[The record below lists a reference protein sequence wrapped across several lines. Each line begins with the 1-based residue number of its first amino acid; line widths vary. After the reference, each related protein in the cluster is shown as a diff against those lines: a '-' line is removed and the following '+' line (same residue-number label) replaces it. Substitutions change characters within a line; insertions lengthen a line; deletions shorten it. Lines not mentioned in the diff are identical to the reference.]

1 MNQDPARPASG
12 TDGKPRFLSG
22 INGVIAGLTGL
33 VVATGGLVT
42 AYKAITDDKPAENE
56 QQQQQQAL
64 AEQQPTQPA
73 AAPKEEQPPARPVLF
88 RGDLYDDGKFEGGS
102 VEIEQQGDK
111 WIVNE
116 TGNKYEYDEI
126 ASRDQNQI
134 VAYSS
139 DYGSTLRWPVKG
151 GVVEESEKDRR
162 DVWKTYAKVAPR
174 D

>member
-1 MNQDPARPASG
+1 MKQDPARPASG
-12 TDGKPRFLSG
+12 ADGKPRFLTG

-42 AYKAITDDKPAENE
+42 AYKAITDDKPAE
-56 QQQQQQAL
+56 QPQQQQAL
-64 AEQQPTQPA
+64 AEQPAQPA

-88 RGDLYDDGKFEGGS
+88 RGDLYDDGKYEGGS

-126 ASRDQNQI
+126 ASRDQSQI
-134 VAYSS
+134 VAYSA

>member
-1 MNQDPARPASG
+1 MDQDPARPASG

-42 AYKAITDDKPAENE
+42 AYKAITDDKPAEE
-56 QQQQQQAL
+56 RQQKQAL
-64 AEQQPTQPA
+64 AEQPPAKPA
-73 AAPKEEQPPARPVLF
+73 AAPKEEQPAARPVLF

-126 ASRDQNQI
+126 ASRDQSQI
-134 VAYSS
+134 VAYSA

-151 GVVEESEKDRR
+151 GVVEESDKDRR
-162 DVWKTYAKVAPR
+162 DLWKTYAKVAPR

>member
-1 MNQDPARPASG
+1 MNQDPAKPAPG

-42 AYKAITDDKPAENE
+42 AYKAITDDKPAE
-56 QQQQQQAL
+56 QPQQQAL
-64 AEQQPTQPA
+64 AEQPAQPA
-73 AAPKEEQPPARPVLF
+73 AAAKEEQPPARPVLF
-88 RGDLYDDGKFEGGS
+88 RGDLYDDGKYEGGS

-116 TGNKYEYDEI
+116 SGNKYEYDEI
-126 ASRDQNQI
+126 ASRDQSQI
-134 VAYSS
+134 VAYSA